1 VISVGPFGAAPAAGE
16 NPDSSTDSLH
26 RAKPLGERR
35 DGVFPVVHTLYD
47 YDERF
52 S

>member
-1 VISVGPFGAAPAAGE
+1 VGPFGAAPAAGE
-16 NPDSSTDSLH
+16 NLDSSPDSVH
-26 RAKPLGERR
+26 RTKPLGKRR

>member
-1 VISVGPFGAAPAAGE
+1 VGPFGAASAAGD
-16 NPDSSTDSLH
+16 NADSSTDSVH
-26 RAKPLGERR
+26 SAKPLGERR

-47 YDERF
+47 YNERF